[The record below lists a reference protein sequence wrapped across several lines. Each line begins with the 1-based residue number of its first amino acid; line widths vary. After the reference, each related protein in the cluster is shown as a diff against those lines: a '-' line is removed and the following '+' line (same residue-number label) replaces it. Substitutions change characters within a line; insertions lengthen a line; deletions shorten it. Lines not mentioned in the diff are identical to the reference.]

1 MSPINK
7 KGEKMKISKTLKKV
21 IKTEGKSS
29 PVSRKIIALR
39 SSKEFNYLI
48 DTHRP

>member
-1 MSPINK
+1 
-7 KGEKMKISKTLKKV
+7 MKISKTLKKV
-21 IKTEGKSS
+21 IKSEGKNS

-48 DTHRP
+48 DSEKS